1 MKFRNHKMPPAE
13 LQLAPMLDVVFQLL
27 IFFLVSFE
35 FQRSELDMKVSVPSA
50 KEGADPKR
58 ALGEIIVNVR
68 ATGEVTV
75 EGQTMTQIQLKEKL
89 SAIAA
94 LHKNQPIRL
103 RGDAEATY
111 QTIVEVID
119 TCQKAG
125 IWNIS
130 FATQRKSEN

>member
-1 MKFRNHKMPPAE
+1 MKFRNHKMAPAE

-35 FQRSELDMKVSVPSA
+35 FQRTELDMKVSVPSA
-50 KEGADPKR
+50 QEGADPKR

-68 ATGEVTV
+68 ESGEVMV
-75 EGQTMTQIQLKEKL
+75 ENQTMTQAQLKEKL
-89 SAIAA
+89 SAIAKQ
-94 LHKNQPIRL
+94 HKNQPIRL
-103 RGDAEATY
+103 RGDAKCDY

-130 FATQRKSEN
+130 FATQRKTEK

>member
-1 MKFRNHKMPPAE
+1 MKFRNHKMAPAE

-35 FQRSELDMKVSVPSA
+35 FQRTELDMKVSVPSA
-50 KEGADPKR
+50 QEGADPKR

-68 ATGEVTV
+68 ADGEVVV
-75 EGQTMTQIQLKEKL
+75 EGQSMTQAQLKAKL
-89 SAIAA
+89 TAIAKQ
-94 LHKNQPIRL
+94 HQNQPIRL
-103 RGDAEATY
+103 RGDAKCEY

-130 FATQRKSEN
+130 FATQRKTAE

>member
-27 IFFLVSFE
+27 IFFLVAFE
-35 FQRSELDMKVSVPSA
+35 FQRSELDMKVQVPSA
-50 KEGADPKR
+50 QEGADPKR
-58 ALGEIIVNVR
+58 ARGEIIVNVR
-68 ATGEVTV
+68 ENGEVVV
-75 EGQTMTQIQLKEKL
+75 ENQTMTQQQLREKL
-89 SAIAA
+89 TAIAKQ
-94 LHKNQPIRL
+94 HENQPIRL
-103 RGDAEATY
+103 RGDAKCEY

-130 FATQRKSEN
+130 FATQRSKE